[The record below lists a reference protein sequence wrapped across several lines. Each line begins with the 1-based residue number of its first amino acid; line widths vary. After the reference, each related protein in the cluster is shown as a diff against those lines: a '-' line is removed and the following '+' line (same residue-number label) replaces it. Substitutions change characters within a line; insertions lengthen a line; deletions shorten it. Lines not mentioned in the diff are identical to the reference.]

1 MNASVSFRF
10 VATTTQSRSR
20 QILRE
25 VTHDACTFA
34 KIHREHAEYVSLSI
48 SEVTTQRIT
57 KTNEPFNLLERKK
70 ARDLA
75 PSSISRRFFIPVRV
89 SFQSVSGLFY
99 AAVDRAIVTLTLY
112 D

>member
-1 MNASVSFRF
+1 MLPFLFPLSPRPRNHEVDKFSVKSR
-10 VATTTQSRSR
+10 TTPARS
-20 QILRE
+20 QKSI
-25 VTHDACTFA
+25 
-34 KIHREHAEYVSLSI
+34 AEYISLSI

-75 PSSISRRFFIPVRV
+75 PSSISRCFFIPVRV